1 MSKQRNFLYTR
12 AYTIKRLREAG
23 FEIKKLKVDYDDQ
36 DTRYWSILINKVDL
50 NCNIIMTCQRGSL
63 TDEDGYTHFTVFST
77 RTNGYKLIT
86 KSADVIVATLMEII
100 AGTIEVY

>member
-100 AGTIEVY
+100 DGTIEVY

>member
-1 MSKQRNFLYTR
+1 MSKQRNFLYTK

-23 FEIKKLKVDYDDQ
+23 FDIKKLKIDYNTE

-50 NCNIIMTCQRGSL
+50 DCNIIMTCQRISL
-63 TDEDGYTHFTVFST
+63 SDEDGYTHFTLFST

-86 KSADVIVATLMEII
+86 KSSDVIVETLNQIVD
-100 AGTIEVY
+100 GTIEVY